1 MRRFRCSPRS
11 LHDVFHG
18 AHHRASRRRARA
30 KRRPARAAAERVAG
44 RLARRRLLRRGA
56 AARRARRRGAAAPV
70 RCPQEALVSAV
81 RRKMQ
86 CRQRCLPQRLR
97 AVRSRR
103 IPRPSLLAAAAA
115 RSRTRSVCARSGS
128 GSASWMRRVWRCS
141 GRWRRLQSMARG
153 VCALTHG
160 VFQLAI
166 AAHTHGVLMVR
177 VCVCVVEQRE
187 HGAIYERGAGA
198 SGEAR
203 VSQRAA
209 GSADGGGEG
218 RTRAGASGSG
228 GVSEGT
234 LYSPPPMAHYR

>member
-1 MRRFRCSPRS
+1 MRRFRWSPRS

-44 RLARRRLLRRGA
+44 RLARRRLLRGA

-70 RCPQEALVSAV
+70 RCPQEALVSVV
-81 RRKMQ
+81 RRRMQ

-103 IPRPSLLAAAAA
+103 TPRPRLLAAAAA

-153 VCALTHG
+153 VCALSHG
-160 VFQLAI
+160 VFQLSV
-166 AAHTHGVLMVR
+166 HSTHKHGVLMMR
-177 VCVCVVEQRE
+177 VCVCG
-187 HGAIYERGAGA
+187 GA
-198 SGEAR
+198 AR
-203 VSQRAA
+203 ARR
-209 GSADGGGEG
+209 D
-218 RTRAGASGSG
+218 
-228 GVSEGT
+228 
-234 LYSPPPMAHYR
+234 L

>member
-81 RRKMQ
+81 RRRMQ

-103 IPRPSLLAAAAA
+103 TPRPSLLAAAAA

-128 GSASWMRRVWRCS
+128 GSASWMWRVWRCS

-153 VCALTHG
+153 VCALSHG
-160 VFQLAI
+160 VFQLSDRST
-166 AAHTHGVLMVR
+166 HTHSVLMMR
-177 VCVCVVEQRE
+177 VCVWWSSESTARSMNEALAQAEKHASRSEPLAALMAEAKAAHEQ
-187 HGAIYERGAGA
+187 A
-198 SGEAR
+198 
-203 VSQRAA
+203 RAA
-209 GSADGGGEG
+209 AAE
-218 RTRAGASGSG
+218 
-228 GVSEGT
+228 
-234 LYSPPPMAHYR
+234 

>member
-11 LHDVFHG
+11 LHEVLHG
-18 AHHRASRRRARA
+18 AHHRSSTRRARA

-44 RLARRRLLRRGA
+44 RPARRLLLRRGAA

-70 RCPQEALVSAV
+70 RCPREALVSAV
-81 RRKMQ
+81 RRRMQ

-97 AVRSRR
+97 SVRSRR
-103 IPRPSLLAAAAA
+103 VPRPRPLAAAAV

-128 GSASWMRRVWRCS
+128 GSASWMRQVWRCS
-141 GRWRRLQSMARG
+141 ERWRRLRSMAQG
-153 VCALTHG
+153 VCALTRRLPTCVHS
-160 VFQLAI
+160 
-166 AAHTHGVLMVR
+166 THKR
-177 VCVCVVEQRE
+177 RTDDACVCVVEQRE

-203 VSQRAA
+203 ISQRAA
-209 GSADGGGEG
+209 GSANGGGEG

-228 GVSEGT
+228 GVSEGRRRRRRQ
-234 LYSPPPMAHYR
+234 LLALGM